1 MLSQKHSRKVAK
13 PPSISL
19 ISTSWRFLACLA
31 VTLSFCGLTFGQQKE
46 MTVKDITDKLQKRY
60 ESIQDAT
67 ARFSQH
73 VKFGFSKIEQDFAGT
88 LKMKKPHKYRI
99 ETEYQTLVTDGATV
113 WSYSPVNKQVLID
126 RYKET
131 PDSFTPEQFLLNLPA
146 NYYASLVPQEKPG
159 EGSMIVLKLLPK
171 DDQSFVKSMKVWVE
185 ESSWIVRKV
194 EMLDVNDT
202 EKTYTVQEIRIN
214 TNLKENTFAFTPPAG
229 TEVVDLR

>member
-1 MLSQKHSRKVAK
+1 MKRWLVVSVVVVSA
-13 PPSISL
+13 
-19 ISTSWRFLACLA
+19 A
-31 VTLSFCGLTFGQQKE
+31 FGQQKE
-46 MTVKDITDKLQKRY
+46 LTVQDITDKLQKRF

-73 VKFGFSKIEQDFAGT
+73 VRFGFSKIEQDFAGT

-99 ETEYQTLVTDGATV
+99 ETEYQTLVTDGVTV

-131 PDSFTPEQFLLNLPA
+131 PDSFTPDQFLLNLPA

-159 EGSMIVLKLLPK
+159 EGSMIVLKLVPK
-171 DDQSFVKSMKVWVE
+171 DDQSFIKSMKVWVE
-185 ESSWIVRKV
+185 ESSWVVRKV
-194 EMLDVNDT
+194 ELLDVNDT
-202 EKTYTVQEIRIN
+202 EKTYIVQEIMIN
-214 TNLKENTFAFTPPAG
+214 MNLKENTFSFTPPAG